1 MFPRHDDQHATGG
14 TRRHRRLRGPLV
26 LAVSA
31 SLLGA
36 TAITTS
42 VEAASSG
49 NGNSQAAHQTA
60 ERSTGAMMQA
70 APVAMAGTANG
81 TPIAQNAV
89 HFTAQRFQ
97 QHRGTL
103 YAVGRLEGTLGGKA
117 FSKHVSIPV
126 QSASNDAG
134 ASGLTAP
141 HGLAAA
147 PAQTAGACSILN
159 LTLAP
164 LDLNLLGLHVHLD
177 QVHLLIEAIPG
188 AGALLGNLLCS
199 VAGLLDG
206 GLLGGQLSNL
216 LGAITALLNGLLG
229 AL

>member
-1 MFPRHDDQHATGG
+1 MFPRHDDQHAPAT
-14 TRRHRRLRGPLV
+14 TRRQRRLRGPLI

-42 VEAASSG
+42 VDAASSG
-49 NGNSQAAHQTA
+49 NGASQGAHQTA
-60 ERSTGAMMQA
+60 KHSTGGVLQA
-70 APVAMAGTANG
+70 APAPVTGTATNG
-81 TPIAQNAV
+81 TALTNTS
-89 HFTAQRFQ
+89 FTVQRFQ
-97 QHRGTL
+97 QHGGTL
-103 YAVGRLEGTLGGKA
+103 YAVGRLEGALGGKT

-126 QSASNDAG
+126 QSASNDGA

-141 HGLAAA
+141 HGLTAA

-177 QVHLLIEAIPG
+177 QVHLLLEAIPG

-206 GLLGGQLSNL
+206 GLLGGALSNL
-216 LGAITALLNGLLG
+216 LGAITGLLNGLLG
-229 AL
+229 GL

>member
-1 MFPRHDDQHATGG
+1 MFPRHHDQHATAT
-14 TRRHRRLRGPLV
+14 TRRPRRMRGPLI

-42 VEAASSG
+42 VDAANSG
-49 NGNSQAAHQTA
+49 TNANQAVHQHTNRTTNA
-60 ERSTGAMMQA
+60 VAQA
-70 APVAMAGTANG
+70 APVPLTGTVNGAPIPANAA
-81 TPIAQNAV
+81 T
-89 HFTAQRFQ
+89 FTVQRFE

-103 YAVGRLEGTLGGKA
+103 YAVGLVKGTLGGKTV
-117 FSKHVSIPV
+117 SKRISMPV
-126 QSASNDAG
+126 QSASNDA
-134 ASGLTAP
+134 ATSGLTAP

-206 GLLGGQLSNL
+206 GLLGGQLSQL
-216 LGAITALLNGLLG
+216 LSAITGLLNGLLG